1 MYPKNIKTILIAFGL
16 MSGVLHAQQN
26 LLRLEAPDLV
36 SLVKE
41 DDRSGSTRFSAP
53 LSLDIAP
60 AAEPGT
66 YTFENGE
73 WTWSQTFSV
82 PNATGLA
89 LFADQLNLPAGGRLT
104 LENEFGTQGP
114 FTQADASSKNRL
126 FTDFLPGET
135 VRLTYRGPLPESTPF
150 HLWRLDHVYRP
161 DRWKNPFEKGFG
173 DANDCHVNANCAVG
187 DGWDD
192 EKSGAAR
199 INLVVTEGVGFCSG
213 NLINNTAR
221 DGRPYLLTGF
231 HCMDGFTPIYDLWAI
246 DFGYTSQNCDDPVEE
261 PAPTRY
267 IGVEYRAGLQA
278 TDFML
283 LEITDPDF
291 VTEDHFFGGWDRS
304 AGDVAGAITHFHH
317 PFGDVQKIGISD
329 AAGMP
334 VLANQITWN
343 SGVVTPPSHHFTM
356 DYGTGTFE
364 IGSSGSCYFDE
375 NHRIRGTL
383 NGGNSN
389 CPGPTEAFVGRFHLS
404 WDAATP
410 DSMRLQPWLDPLGT
424 NPMMLDGESL
434 LTKRFAKGTVT
445 LFGEPVAGVA
455 ITYQWAEGSVTYT
468 TDQNG
473 RYYGERPP
481 GVETFAISGVYDD
494 DGLLTTG
501 VDVGDLISIRRDILG
516 FDTLTPTERLAADSN
531 NSGTTRVS
539 DITQITRVILEVD
552 DWRGRPNWLVIP
564 FGFPLEPTPVSPE
577 TPIGISL
584 NDRGVQEVEVNFFLL
599 KTGDANS
606 SVGGE

>member
-1 MYPKNIKTILIAFGL
+1 MCPKNITTILIALGL
-16 MSGVLHAQQN
+16 MGGALHAQQTV
-26 LLRLEAPDLV
+26 LRLAEPDV
-36 SLVKE
+36 ISLVKE
-41 DDRSGSTRFSAP
+41 DDRSESTRFSAP

-60 AAEPGT
+60 AAEPET
-66 YTFENGE
+66 YAFENGE
-73 WTWSQTFSV
+73 WTWSQSFSV
-82 PNATGLA
+82 PNANGLA

-104 LENEFGTQGP
+104 LENQHGTQGP

-135 VRLTYRGPLPESTPF
+135 VTLSYRGPLPETTPF

-173 DANDCHVNANCAVG
+173 DANNCHINANCTAG

-192 EKSGAAR
+192 EKSGTAR
-199 INLVVTEGVGFCSG
+199 INLVVEEGVGFCSG

-246 DFGYTSQNCDDPVEE
+246 DFDYTSQNCDDPTEE

-291 VTEDHFFGGWDRS
+291 TAEDHFFAGWDRS
-304 AGDVAGAITHFHH
+304 DGGVSGAVIHFHH
-317 PFGDVQKIGISD
+317 PFGDVQKIGVSD

-334 VLANQITWN
+334 ILTNQITWN

-364 IGSSGSCYFDE
+364 VGSSGSCYFDAD
-375 NHRIRGTL
+375 HRIRGTL
-383 NGGNSN
+383 NGGNSS
-389 CPGPTEAFVGRFHLS
+389 CPGPNEAFVGRFHLS
-404 WDAATP
+404 WDTGTP
-410 DSMRLQPWLDPLGT
+410 DSMHLQPWLDPIGT
-424 NPMMLDGESL
+424 NPMTLDGESL
-434 LTKRFAKGTVT
+434 LTKRFAKGIVT
-445 LFGEPVAGVA
+445 LGGEPVADVE
-455 ITYQWAEGSVTYT
+455 ITYQWESGSVTYT
-468 TDQNG
+468 TDANG
-473 RYYGERPP
+473 RYYGERPTEV
-481 GVETFAISGVYDD
+481 GTFAVSGAYET
-494 DGLLTTG
+494 DGPLEVG
-501 VDVGDLISIRRDILG
+501 VDVGDLITIRRDILG
-516 FDTLTPTERLAADSN
+516 FATLSPTERLAADVN

-539 DITQITRVILEVD
+539 DITQITRVILGVD

-564 FGFPLEPTPVSPE
+564 FSFPLEPTPVSPE
-577 TPIGISL
+577 TPIGIAL
-584 NDRGVQEVEVNFFLL
+584 NDRAVQEVEVNFFLL
-599 KTGDANS
+599 KTGDANG
-606 SVGGE
+606 SVGD